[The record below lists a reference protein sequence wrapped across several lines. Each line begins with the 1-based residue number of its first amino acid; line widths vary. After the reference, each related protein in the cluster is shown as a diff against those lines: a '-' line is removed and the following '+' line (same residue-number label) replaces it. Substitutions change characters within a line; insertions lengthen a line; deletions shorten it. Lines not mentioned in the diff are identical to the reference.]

1 MGVGNR
7 RDRMKSVVAAATFL
21 LLSPPA
27 YAQVS
32 VVQADYEEVITGR
45 EGRVRYAEIGRHTF
59 DEMGRHRRD
68 WTTRHGE
75 SVSEIVLP
83 ERNERLTINHET
95 RSIAVGP
102 SNTWFP
108 VPDLVQPRVTAADL
122 VAGAIQATSCFF
134 RLVVAELTPGV
145 QTRLGGGRAL
155 PIGVREHG
163 PVTLQG
169 HRVAF
174 TGGLCGQPSTR
185 ERWTY
190 AAADPGIGTGGRR
203 SPRDGSRS
211 RSAMFPEITLE
222 SRTTVEVDGRSQ
234 VIADKRLTAITRTTT
249 GPDVFS
255 APAGYATRNAFQ

>member
-1 MGVGNR
+1 
-7 RDRMKSVVAAATFL
+7 MKSVVAAAAFL

-32 VVQADYEEVITGR
+32 VIQADYEKVITDI
-45 EGRVRYAEIGRHTF
+45 EGRVRYTEIGRHTF
-59 DEMGRHRRD
+59 DERGRHRRD
-68 WTTRHGE
+68 WTTLYGE

-95 RSIAVGP
+95 RTIAVGP
-102 SNTWFP
+102 SNESFG

-122 VAGAIQATSCFF
+122 VAVAIQATSCFF
-134 RLVVAELTPGV
+134 RLIVAELTPGV
-145 QTRLGGGRAL
+145 QIRLPGGRAL

-169 HRVAF
+169 RRLANA
-174 TGGLCGQPSTR
+174 GSICRQPSTF

-190 AAADPGIGTGGRR
+190 AADPAVRTGG
-203 SPRDGSRS
+203 SATSR
-211 RSAMFPEITLE
+211 EITLE
-222 SRTTVEVDGRSQ
+222 STTTVEVDGRSQ
-234 VIADKRLTAITRTTT
+234 VIADKRLTAITRTAV

-255 APAGYATRNAFQ
+255 APAGYATRTAVQ

>member
-1 MGVGNR
+1 MI
-7 RDRMKSVVAAATFL
+7 AAAAFL

-32 VVQADYEEVITGR
+32 VIHADYEEVITSVD
-45 EGRVRYAEIGRHTF
+45 GRVRYTEIGRHTV

-68 WTTRHGE
+68 WTTRYGE

-95 RSIAVGP
+95 RTIAVGP
-102 SNTWFP
+102 SSNWFP

-122 VAGAIQATSCFF
+122 VAGAIRATSCFF

-145 QTRLGGGRAL
+145 QIRLQGGRAL

-169 HRVAF
+169 RRLASP
-174 TGGLCGQPSTR
+174 GSICRQPSTF
-185 ERWTY
+185 ERWIY
-190 AAADPGIGTGGRR
+190 AADSEIRAGGRR
-203 SPRDGSRS
+203 SPRDRSRS
-211 RSAMFPEITLE
+211 RSATSREITLE
-222 SRTTVEVDGRSQ
+222 STTTVEVDGRSQ
-234 VIADKRLTAITRTTT
+234 VIADKRLTAITRTTVD
-249 GPDVFS
+249 PDVFS
-255 APAGYATRNAFQ
+255 APAGYATRNAVQ

>member
-1 MGVGNR
+1 MGK
-7 RDRMKSVVAAATFL
+7 MKPVMAAAAFL
-21 LLSPPA
+21 LLSSST

-32 VVQADYEEVITGR
+32 VIQADYEEVITSR
-45 EGRVRYAEIGRHTF
+45 DGRVDFTEIGTHTF
-59 DEMGRHRRD
+59 DERGRHRRD
-68 WTTRHGE
+68 WTTRYGE

-95 RSIAVGP
+95 RTIVVGP
-102 SNTWFP
+102 SKHWFP

-169 HRVAF
+169 HRLASP
-174 TGGLCGQPSTR
+174 GSICRQPSTT
-185 ERWTY
+185 ESWTY
-190 AAADPGIGTGGRR
+190 AADPGIRTGGRR
-203 SPRDGSRS
+203 SPRGRSRS
-211 RSAMFPEITLE
+211 RSPMPPEIRLE
-222 SRTTVEVDGRSQ
+222 STTTVEIDGRSE
-234 VIADKRLTAITRTTT
+234 VIADKRLTAITRTTVDS
-249 GPDVFS
+249 GVFS